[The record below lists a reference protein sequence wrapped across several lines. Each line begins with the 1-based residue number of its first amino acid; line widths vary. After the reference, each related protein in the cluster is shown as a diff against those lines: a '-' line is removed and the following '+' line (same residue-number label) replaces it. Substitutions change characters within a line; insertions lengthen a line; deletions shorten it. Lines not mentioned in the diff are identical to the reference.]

1 MDDMSQHMENFTSA
15 DIKGLIQSTQLEKMS
30 KILKSESGENISIEI
45 SEDDIIEELKSYVK
59 GMTNQEV

>member
-59 GMTNQEV
+59 GMTN

>member
-1 MDDMSQHMENFTSA
+1 MSQHMENFTSA

-59 GMTNQEV
+59 GMTN

>member
-1 MDDMSQHMENFTSA
+1 MENFTSA

-45 SEDDIIEELKSYVK
+45 SEGDIIEELKSYVK
-59 GMTNQEV
+59 GMTN